1 MLNIGAKIKELRKER
16 KMTLAQV
23 AGDRLTKGML
33 SLIENGKAQPS
44 MESLQY
50 IASQLEIDV
59 AELIQSEDN
68 KQVRETFMQVEQ
80 LYSQLK
86 KEFNKEQREIKGQE
100 LLLLIQPIVQSGS
113 LKGSNYEE
121 VRLLELYLLVRYL
134 LKIDRSI
141 EPFLPLAKMY
151 ENIHAYSKVLE
162 CFTRLGGIKFGQ
174 HQLEQAL
181 RYLLDAKKYIERYN
195 YLIGDFEKLDY
206 YYNLTV
212 IYAALND
219 DIKMEEYLNLA
230 LNITKEKGVLYR
242 FNDFYRLLFFIN
254 CSKGDAEKSK
264 YYLNKLRLFMEL
276 FENPFDEILYSLTTL
291 FYINRI
297 EHDYLKALAVTIDNH
312 RLPED
317 ALKHAMVFINGEHA
331 YAHWQLKQYDEAKKC
346 LATLFVPEATIHPI
360 DLAIIYRSYAV
371 RALCY
376 YEENDIEN
384 AKRDILY
391 AMDGVKEF
399 KDTIDKQFILQAY
412 ERIMQ

>member
-1 MLNIGAKIKELRKER
+1 MLNIGTKIKELRKER

-68 KQVRETFMQVEQ
+68 KQVHETFMQVEQ
-80 LYSQLK
+80 LYSQFK
-86 KEFNKEQREIKGQE
+86 KEFNKEQRGIKGQE
-100 LLLLIQPIVQSGS
+100 LLQLIHPLVQSGN
-113 LKGSNYEE
+113 LKGANYEE

-134 LKIDRSI
+134 LNIDRSI

-162 CFTRLGGIKFGQ
+162 CFTRLGGIKFEQ

-181 RYLLDAKKYIERYN
+181 DYLLEGKQYIERYN

-212 IYAALND
+212 IYAAANND
-219 DIKMEEYLNLA
+219 QKMEEYLNLA
-230 LNITKEKGVLYR
+230 LNITKEKGILYR

-276 FENPFDEILYSLTTL
+276 FENPFDEILHSLTTL

-297 EHDYLKALAVTIDNH
+297 EQDYPKVLALPIDNSN
-312 RLPED
+312 LPED
-317 ALKHAMVFINGEHA
+317 ALKHAMLFINGEYA

-371 RALCY
+371 RALCA
-376 YEENDIEN
+376 YEEGDIEN

-399 KDTIDKQFILQAY
+399 KETLDKQFILQAY
-412 ERIMQ
+412 EHITQ